1 MKRLIIDLDQTIC
14 DSRSGDYKNAIPN
27 QQVIEKLREYRETG
41 FAICVYTSRNMSSF
55 EQNIGMINATTLP
68 LILSWLNK
76 YDVPYDE
83 VVVGKPWCGT
93 DGFYVDDRAIR
104 PSEFVDLQYNEILEL
119 ISKGQAN

>member
-14 DSRSGDYKNAIPN
+14 DSRSGDYENAIPN

-41 FAICVYTSRNMSSF
+41 FAICVYTSRNMRSF
-55 EQNIGMINATTLP
+55 EQNIGKINVTTLP
-68 LILSWLNK
+68 LILSWLIK
-76 YDVPYDE
+76 HDVPYDE
-83 VVVGKPWCGT
+83 VVLGKPWCGT

-104 PSEFVDLQYNEILEL
+104 PSEFVDLHYDEILKL